1 MQKSILSFTI
11 MMTNE
16 LIQVFHNLPH
26 INHLIDVKIST
37 FHYTLSPQRIHKLDI
52 ILSWLS
58 KHLNN
63 SIISLENLFLIDE
76 YQRESIL
83 YHKSII
89 LPKVQRI
96 LSRLQ
101 FYKETLY

>member
-1 MQKSILSFTI
+1 
-11 MMTNE
+11 MTNK

-26 INHLIDVKIST
+26 INHLID
-37 FHYTLSPQRIHKLDI
+37 YTLSPQRIHKLDI
-52 ILSWLS
+52 ILSWLF